1 MDGLRQSPDFEELV
15 DPYAPAMDKP
25 PAHLWRRILRAVLGS
40 QPVLAALA
48 LVGSGFV
55 GVWSW
60 PLSGT
65 LRPIANL
72 ERLAYDARLARHVD
86 RAAFR
91 DVVVVGFDR
100 DTEAKTAGEWP
111 PQRRWFAQALDNL
124 HKDGAR
130 VIALDVLFEL
140 PSDRAEDLALHQA
153 MLRVPRLVVGA
164 RLDRDPNPRVAR
176 KSWVGPYRSE
186 DDTVDF
192 EANAVAGLTEVPMD
206 DDGVVRRWVRD
217 YPHLGERV
225 PSFAAA
231 VASMAGSNSARAPET
246 LVTIDPIDLAPIPSS
261 YVRFAGG
268 LSQVEQPAD
277 LADVAL
283 GRFSPGTFRDKVVLI
298 GVTGSQLA
306 KELGDVV
313 INSATSQRPQ
323 QSGGAYR
330 RDMPGVVL
338 QAHLVRAAMAAD
350 YVRAPSDLVRALVGL
365 GLTLLTLK
373 AAQHWTGIRG
383 IGAMLLGV
391 AAFAAGSHFLAPSHI
406 WVPWA
411 SCSVWALSAGF
422 GQGWL
427 DRNRLRRRWA
437 GYVSPG
443 VFRLIAD
450 GDEEIVRKRYVA
462 TVMFVDL
469 RGFTSIAASLS
480 PEATLDLLDRFFERA
495 VPCVLAEDG
504 TVDKFLGDGLLAV
517 FGAPVSQED
526 AAQRAVRAAL
536 AIRAA
541 VQGLSDV
548 SVGIALATGPLVAG
562 HVGTKSRHEFTVIG
576 DVVNLASRLQSEAGP
591 NQILIDRATR
601 DALGQALPVG
611 DGRELDVRG
620 LGKQEVFDL

>member
-1 MDGLRQSPDFEELV
+1 
-15 DPYAPAMDKP
+15 MDKP
-25 PAHLWRRILRAVLGS
+25 PAHLWRRIFRAVLGS
-40 QPVLAALA
+40 QPALAALA
-48 LVGSGFV
+48 LVGAAFV
-55 GVWSW
+55 GVASW

-65 LRPIANL
+65 PRPIAAV
-72 ERLAYDARLARHVD
+72 ERLAYDARLGRLATTD
-86 RAAFR
+86 ALQQ
-91 DVVVVGFDR
+91 VVVVGFDR
-100 DTEAKTAGEWP
+100 DTEAKAGEWP
-111 PQRRWFAQALDNL
+111 PARRWFAQALDNL
-124 HKDGAR
+124 RKDGAR

-140 PSDRAEDLALHQA
+140 PSDAAEDLALNEA

-164 RLDRDPNPRVAR
+164 RLDRDPNPRVVR

-186 DDTVDF
+186 DGTVDF
-192 EANAVAGLTEVPMD
+192 EANAVVGLTEVPMD

-217 YPHLGERV
+217 FPHLGERI
-225 PSFAAA
+225 PSFAEA
-231 VASMAGSNSARAPET
+231 VAVMAGSASANAPHS
-246 LVTIDPIDLAPIPSS
+246 LLTIDPVDHEPIRSS
-261 YVRFAGG
+261 YIRFSGG

-283 GRFSPGTFRDKVVLI
+283 GRFTPGTFRDKIVLI

-313 INSATSQRPQ
+313 VNASTSQRPQ
-323 QSGGAYR
+323 QTGGAYR

-338 QAHLVRAAMAAD
+338 QAHLVHAAMASD
-350 YVRAPSDLVRALVGL
+350 YVGAPSATIRALTAL

-373 AAQHWTGIRG
+373 SAQRWTGFRG

-391 AAFAAGSHFLAPSHI
+391 GVFAAGSHYLAPSHL

-411 SCSVWALSAGF
+411 SCSAWALTAGF

-437 GYVSPG
+437 GYVSPS

-450 GDEEIVRKRYVA
+450 GEEEVVRKRHVA

-469 RGFTSIAASLS
+469 RGFTNIASGLS
-480 PEATLDLLDRFFERA
+480 PEATLDLLDRFFERV
-495 VPCVLAEDG
+495 VPFVLAEDG

-517 FGAPVSQED
+517 FGAPVYQED
-526 AAQRAVRAAL
+526 APQRAVRAAL
-536 AIRAA
+536 ALRTA
-541 VQGLSDV
+541 VQGLADV

-562 HVGTKSRHEFTVIG
+562 HVGTKIRHEFTVIG

-591 NQILIDRATR
+591 NEILIDRSTR
-601 DALGQALPVG
+601 DALGETYPFGVSRLVAVK
-611 DGRELDVRG
+611 G
-620 LGKQEVFDL
+620 LEPQEVFEL

>member
-1 MDGLRQSPDFEELV
+1 
-15 DPYAPAMDKP
+15 MDKSP
-25 PAHLWRRILRAVLGS
+25 EHLWRRILRAVLGS
-40 QPVLAALA
+40 QPAFAALA
-48 LVGSGFV
+48 LVGAAFI
-55 GVWSW
+55 GVASW

-65 LRPIANL
+65 SRPIATI
-72 ERLAYDARLARHVD
+72 ERLAYDARLARHANLD
-86 RAAFR
+86 ALPQ
-91 DVVVVGFDR
+91 VVVVGFDR
-100 DTEAKTAGEWP
+100 DTEAKAGGWP
-111 PQRRWFAQALDNL
+111 PPRRWFAQALDNL

-140 PSDRAEDLALHQA
+140 PSDPTEDLALHEA

-164 RLDRDPNPRVAR
+164 RLDRDPNPRVVR

-186 DDTVDF
+186 DGTIDF

-217 YPHLGERV
+217 YPHLGERI
-225 PSFAAA
+225 PSFAEA
-231 VASMAGSNSARAPET
+231 VAMMAGSPSARAPQS
-246 LVTIDPIDLAPIPSS
+246 LLSIDPVDLEPIRSS

-268 LSQVEQPAD
+268 LGQIDQPAD

-283 GRFSPGTFRDKVVLI
+283 GQFTPGTFRDKIVLI

-313 INSATSQRPQ
+313 VNSSTSQRPQ

-350 YVRAPSDLVRALVGL
+350 YVGAPDATIRALAGL
-365 GLTLLTLK
+365 GLTLLSLK
-373 AAQHWTGIRG
+373 AAQRWTGFRG
-383 IGAMLLGV
+383 IGAMLLVVG
-391 AAFAAGSHFLAPSHI
+391 AFATGSHFLAPSQLWI
-406 WVPWA
+406 PWA
-411 SCSVWALSAGF
+411 SCSAWALTAGF

-443 VFRLIAD
+443 VFRVIAD
-450 GDEEIVRKRYVA
+450 GEEEVVRKRHIA

-469 RGFTSIAASLS
+469 RGFTSIASGLS
-480 PEATLDLLDRFFERA
+480 PEATLDLLDRFFEQT
-495 VPCVLAEDG
+495 VPCILEEDG

-517 FGAPVSQED
+517 FGAPVAQED

-536 AIRAA
+536 AIRTA
-541 VQGLSDV
+541 VQGLADV

-562 HVGTKSRHEFTVIG
+562 HVGTKTRHEFTVIG
-576 DVVNLASRLQSEAGP
+576 DVVNLASRLQSEARP
-591 NQILIDRATR
+591 NEILVHRSTR
-601 DALGQALPVG
+601 DALGDTYPVG
-611 DGRELDVRG
+611 ASRTISVKG
-620 LGKQEVFDL
+620 LEPQEVFDL